1 MKFITFYMFDV
12 AKTAEVAQASDKVA
26 KTPGQK
32 ILAQYV
38 CQGIA
43 FSGQPPNTLISIS
56 VAEIES
62 NEAMSSTQYPIAL
75 AGSTIWSVPVL
86 EMPVAGAA
94 AEEKKYR
101 K

>member
-1 MKFITFYMFDV
+1 MFDV
-12 AKTAEVAQASDKVA
+12 AKAADVAQAADKVA

-38 CQGIA
+38 CEGLA
-43 FSGQPPNTLISIS
+43 FSGQPPNTIVSI
-56 VAEIES
+56 EIGEVES
-62 NEAMSSTQYPIAL
+62 NEALAAAQYPVAL
-75 AGSTIWSVPVL
+75 AGATVWAVPVL
-86 EMPVAGAA
+86 EMPVAGTA